1 MEMTVVKTI
10 AYSQRCNVVK
20 YIKFEAIQD
29 LIKPT
34 RPYFFNTWF
43 TDFFSKILRS
53 EEGKK

>member
-1 MEMTVVKTI
+1 MMGSRKISTKECFWTGESNLLI
-10 AYSQRCNVVK
+10 PNARCM
-20 YIKFEAIQD
+20 YI
-29 LIKPT
+29 